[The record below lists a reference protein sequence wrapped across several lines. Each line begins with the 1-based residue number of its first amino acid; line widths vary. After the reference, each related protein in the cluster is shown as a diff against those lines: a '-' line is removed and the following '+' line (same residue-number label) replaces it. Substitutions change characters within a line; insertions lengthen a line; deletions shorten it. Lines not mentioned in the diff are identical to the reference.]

1 MLKLNKNSHLYIRSR
16 YVKAII
22 LAYLF
27 FAANIL
33 KILIY
38 IFIFLIIINILI
50 DIFNL
55 YIEFIVIW
63 YYNKNIEKERIIVA
77 YRVISKC
84 PVCNS
89 KLKIAKLRCSKC
101 STVIENDF
109 EFSKFE
115 YLNEEYLNFMEV
127 FLKCRGN
134 IKDVEKELGISYPT
148 VRAKLD
154 EVVSA
159 LGYSVVKKPT
169 VGSKEILDML
179 EKGEISAEQ
188 AVNMMKED

>member
-1 MLKLNKNSHLYIRSR
+1 MG
-16 YVKAII
+16 
-22 LAYLF
+22 
-27 FAANIL
+27 
-33 KILIY
+33 
-38 IFIFLIIINILI
+38 
-50 DIFNL
+50 
-55 YIEFIVIW
+55 
-63 YYNKNIEKERIIVA
+63 

-84 PVCNS
+84 PICSS
-89 KLKIAKLRCSKC
+89 KLKIMKLRCNKC
-101 STVIENDF
+101 GTIIENEF

-115 YLNEEYLNFMEV
+115 YLGEEHLNFMEV

-159 LGYSVVKKPT
+159 LGYTEVKKSEIN
-169 VGSKEILDML
+169 SKEIIDML

-188 AVNMMKED
+188 AVNMMKNN

>member
-1 MLKLNKNSHLYIRSR
+1 MG
-16 YVKAII
+16 
-22 LAYLF
+22 
-27 FAANIL
+27 
-33 KILIY
+33 
-38 IFIFLIIINILI
+38 
-50 DIFNL
+50 
-55 YIEFIVIW
+55 
-63 YYNKNIEKERIIVA
+63 

-84 PVCNS
+84 PICSSQLKVI
-89 KLKIAKLRCSKC
+89 KLKCSKC

-115 YLNEEYLNFMEV
+115 YLEEEHLNFMEV

-159 LGYSVVKKPT
+159 LGYTQVKKNT
-169 VGSKEILDML
+169 VNNKEILDML
-179 EKGEISAEQ
+179 EKGEISSDQ
-188 AVNMMKED
+188 AVNMMKKI